1 DPNGEKAGQRL
12 LDSFVEELA
21 IDLPKFIESTNK
33 EKANILLQIIGVGDK
48 LAELE
53 KEELDFYNERRAIG
67 QIEDQKKKFAKEM
80 PYYNEAPI
88 EPISINDLI
97 QQQQDI
103 LARNAENQQKR
114 QQLSVIQNKQD
125 RKSTRLNSS
134 HVSMSYA
141 VFCLKK
147 QT

>member
-1 DPNGEKAGQRL
+1 PPYDPCSVSRQRHL
-12 LDSFVEELA
+12 QWLHAFPTRRSS
-21 IDLPKFIESTNK
+21 DL
-33 EKANILLQIIGVGDK
+33 
-48 LAELE
+48 
-53 KEELDFYNERRAIG
+53 
-67 QIEDQKKKFAKEM
+67 IEDQKKKFAKEM